1 MKNLILFILLFVIFL
16 TSAAQNIRVVNSAT
30 KEPVENVLVISKKYT
45 TQTNAE
51 GWVNLK
57 NIGKEETLLFQHS
70 SFLKITTT
78 LEKIKGWENIV
89 ELTEAPI
96 RIDEV
101 VISANRWEQ
110 SKTEIPLK
118 IQNIRSVDIFR
129 FQPQTTADMLGS
141 SGGVFIQK
149 SQLGGGSLMI
159 RGFSANRLLLV
170 VDGIR
175 MNNAIYRSGN
185 LHNVI
190 SLDVNSL
197 EETEVIFG
205 PGSVIYGSDAL
216 GGVMSFNTLVPRLST
231 SEDSVVKGRIMSRY
245 SGASDEKMVHGDFS
259 FGKKKWA
266 ALFSGT
272 FSDFGNLRMGSH
284 GPHEYLRQEYVSP
297 GKYPEEDQ
305 VIKNSNT
312 QIQVPTGYRQMNLL
326 GKIRYRPSEFI
337 DVVFSAH
344 HSQTSDIPRY
354 DRLVVYRNNS
364 LQYARWYYGPQK
376 WSLYSGQFDYR
387 KKHLLFD
394 KLKII
399 SGYQNYTES
408 RNDRKLFDTSLNQR
422 KEDLQIYSVNIDLG
436 KTVNKQ
442 HELFYG
448 GEGFFNKV
456 SSSGIVENIS
466 NGESEQISSRYPDGS
481 KYSSLAGYFSWKY
494 NLNGKIILQAGGRFT
509 QTSMSG
515 EFDRNFNDFPFS
527 GFKMTN
533 SALNGNAGLVWHPTK
548 EWQINLSVST
558 GFRSPNIDDVAK
570 VFDSE
575 PGNVVV
581 PNPDLKPEYARNFE
595 AGVIRNLS
603 GKAKVEVTA
612 FYTRLKDAMVRR
624 NFQLNGMDS
633 VFYDGILSQVEA
645 MVNAESAQI
654 YGSSLMLDYSFS
666 PGFRF
671 QNEIS
676 ITYGKDSEDLPLR
689 HVPPLFGSSH
699 LLYKKQRLFLDFYLN
714 FNGKFDFEQLAPEEK
729 DKPHLYA
736 TDENGNPWSPAWWT
750 LNLKANYKLGKSIAV
765 SGGVENILDKR
776 YRPYSSGIVASGRNV
791 YLSLGIQF

>member
-1 MKNLILFILLFVIFL
+1 MRNSILFFLLLVISL
-16 TSAAQNIRVVNSAT
+16 TSTAQNIRVLNAST

-45 TQTNAE
+45 TQTDDE
-51 GWVNLK
+51 GWVNLQ
-57 NIGKEETLLFQHS
+57 NIGKNETLLFQHS
-70 SFLKITTT
+70 SFVKISTTRG
-78 LEKIKGWENIV
+78 KIENNGNIV
-89 ELTEAPI
+89 ELTENPI

-101 VISANRWEQ
+101 VISASRWEQ
-110 SKTEIPLK
+110 VRTDLPVK
-118 IQNIRSVDIFR
+118 IESINSSDIFHS
-129 FQPQTTADMLGS
+129 QPQTTADMLGS
-141 SGGVFIQK
+141 RNGIFIQK
-149 SQLGGGSLMI
+149 SQLGGGSPMI

-175 MNNAIYRSGN
+175 MNNAVYRSGN

-190 SLDVNSL
+190 SLDASSL
-197 EETEVIFG
+197 EQAEVIFG

-216 GGVMSFNTLVPRLST
+216 GGVMSFNTLAPRLST
-231 SEDSVVKGRIMSRY
+231 SEKSVVKGRIMSRY

-259 FGKKKWA
+259 LGQKKWA
-266 ALFSGT
+266 VLFSGT
-272 FSDFGNLRMGSH
+272 FSDFGNLRMGSR
-284 GPHEYLRQEYVSP
+284 GPQEFLRQEYVSP
-297 GKYPEEDQ
+297 GKFPKDDRIIQ
-305 VIKNSNT
+305 NSNPR
-312 QIQVPTGYRQMNLL
+312 IQVQTGYSQINLM
-326 GKIRYRPSEFI
+326 GKIRYRPSEFF
-337 DVVFSAH
+337 DLVFSAH

-354 DRLVVYRNNS
+354 DRLVVYRDNS

-376 WSLYSGQFDYR
+376 WSLYSGQLDYR

-422 KEDLQIYSVNIDLG
+422 KEDLQIYSVNFDLG
-436 KTVNKQ
+436 KKLNGS

-456 SSSGIVENIS
+456 GSNGIVENIS
-466 NGESEQISSRYPDGS
+466 NGESEPIASRYPDGS
-481 KYSSLAGYFSWKY
+481 TYFSVAGYFSWKFKP
-494 NLNGKIILQAGGRFT
+494 NEKIIFQAGGRLT
-509 QTSMSG
+509 QTLLRG
-515 EFDRNFNDFPFS
+515 EFDPDFYVFPFDD
-527 GFKMTN
+527 FKMRN

-548 EWQINLSVST
+548 EWQINLSVAT
-558 GFRSPNIDDVAK
+558 AFRSPNIDDVAK

-575 PGNVVV
+575 PGNVIV

-595 AGVIRNLS
+595 TGIIRNFS
-603 GKAKVEVTA
+603 GKANVEVTA

-624 NFQLNGMDS
+624 NFQLNGLDS
-633 VFYDGILSQVEA
+633 IVYDGISSQVEA
-645 MVNAESAQI
+645 LVNAESASV
-654 YGSSLMLDYSFS
+654 YGGSFFLEYFIK

-676 ITYGKDSEDLPLR
+676 LTYGKDSEGLPLR

-699 LLYKKQRLFLDFYLN
+699 LVYQQQQLFLDFYVSY
-714 FNGKFDFEQLAPEEK
+714 NGKFDFEQLAPEEK

-750 LNLKANYKLGKSIAV
+750 LNFKGNYKFSELVTI
-765 SGGVENILDKR
+765 SGGIENILDKR
-776 YRPYSSGIVASGRNV
+776 YRAYSSGIVAPGRNV
-791 YLSLGIQF
+791 YISLGVQF

>member
-1 MKNLILFILLFVIFL
+1 MRNPILFFLLFVV
-16 TSAAQNIRVVNSAT
+16 SVNSNAQNIRVVNSAT
-30 KEPVENVLVISKKYT
+30 REPVENVLVISKKYT

-57 NIGKEETLLFQHS
+57 NIGKDETLLFQHS

-78 LEKIKGWENIV
+78 LEKIEGWGNIV

-96 RIDEV
+96 KIDEV

-118 IQNIRSVDIFR
+118 IQNISLADISR
-129 FQPQTTADMLGS
+129 IQPQTTADMLGN

-149 SQLGGGSLMI
+149 SQLGGGSPMI

-190 SLDVNSL
+190 SLDANSL

-231 SEDSVVKGRIMSRY
+231 AEDSVVKGRIMSRY
-245 SGASDEKMVHGDFS
+245 SGASDEKMIHGDFS

-272 FSDFGNLRMGSH
+272 FSDFGNLRMGNH
-284 GPHEYLRQEYVSP
+284 GQLEYLRQEYVSP

-305 VIKNSNT
+305 VIQNSNP
-312 QIQVPTGYRQMNLL
+312 QIQVPTGYSQMNLL
-326 GKIRYRPSEFI
+326 GKIRYRSSEFF
-337 DVVFSAH
+337 DLVFSAH

-354 DRLVVYRNNS
+354 DRLVVYRDNS
-364 LQYARWYYGPQK
+364 LQYAQWYYGPQK
-376 WSLYSGQFDYR
+376 WSLYSGQLDYR
-387 KKHLLFD
+387 KNHILFD
-394 KLKII
+394 KLKFIA
-399 SGYQNYTES
+399 GYQFYTES
-408 RNDRKLFDTSLNQR
+408 RNDRKLFGQSLNQR
-422 KEDLQIYSVNIDLG
+422 KEDLHIYSVNFDLG
-436 KTVNKQ
+436 KTLNRN

-456 SSSGIVENIS
+456 GSKGIVENIS
-466 NGESEQISSRYPDGS
+466 NGGQEPFAPRYPDGS
-481 KYSSLAGYFSWKY
+481 EYSSFAGYFSWKY
-494 NLNGKIILQAGGRFT
+494 NLNGKIIFQAGGRFT
-509 QTSMSG
+509 QTLLRG
-515 EFDRNFNDFPFS
+515 EFDPDFYFFPFDN
-527 GFKMTN
+527 FEMRN
-533 SALNGNAGLVWHPTK
+533 SALNGNAALVWHPTK
-548 EWQINLSVST
+548 EWQINFSVAT

-575 PGNVVV
+575 PGNVIV
-581 PNPDLKPEYARNFE
+581 PNPDLKPEYARNIE
-595 AGVIRNLS
+595 TGIIRNFS
-603 GKAKVEVTA
+603 EKAKVEVTA
-612 FYTRLKDAMVRR
+612 FYTRLKDAIVRR
-624 NFQLNGMDS
+624 NFQLNGLDS
-633 VFYDGILSQVEA
+633 IFYDGILSQVEA
-645 MVNAESAQI
+645 MVNAESARI
-654 YGSSLMLDYSFS
+654 YGGSLFLEYLFS

-676 ITYGKDSEDLPLR
+676 LTYGKDSEDLPLR
-689 HVPPLFGSSH
+689 HVPPLFGSAH
-699 LLYKKQRLFLDFYLN
+699 LHFQKQRLFLDFYVN
-714 FNGKFDFEQLAPEEK
+714 YNGKFDFEQLAPEEK

-736 TDENGNPWSPAWWT
+736 TDENGNPWSPGWWT
-750 LNLKANYKLGKSIAV
+750 LNLKGNYNFSEAVAV
-765 SGGVENILDKR
+765 SIGMENILDKR
-776 YRPYSSGIVASGRNV
+776 YRSYSSGIVAPGRNV
-791 YLSLGIQF
+791 YISLGIQL